1 MSNNSEKVLK
11 NSIFS
16 IKTSMIF
23 TMTIALLSIGLVI
36 WTSLFS
42 NRLIQ
47 ILQEEI
53 PFKIILKESNPISQD
68 SLIHFLK
75 KQKEVNTKKT
85 KFIQKELAAT
95 ELKKKLGQDFLTPLN
110 NENPLPDIV
119 NLYIKSNYHNAQ
131 TLKKIKNNIENQPV
145 VSSVIFPIKISDR
158 LISFKSKILIISFII
173 SVIFFFFSILL
184 IHNNIRLSIYANRY
198 NLKVMQL
205 VGATKS
211 FIQKPFL
218 RRSILDGLLAS
229 SISNIILGTIVFTI
243 LYISFESNDVLIE
256 KLFSIFSVLELA
268 LVFLFIIFFGIL
280 ISLISHWLVLRKIL
294 SLKIN
299 FYK

>member
-1 MSNNSEKVLK
+1 MSNNSKKVLK

-23 TMTIALLSIGLVI
+23 TMTIALLSIGFVI
-36 WTSLFS
+36 CTSLFS

-53 PFKIILKESNPISQD
+53 PFKIILNESNSIEVLD
-68 SLIHFLK
+68 LINFLK
-75 KQKEVNTKKT
+75 KQEEVNIEKT

-95 ELKKKLGQDFLTPLN
+95 ELKKKLGQDFLVPLN

-131 TLKKIKNNIENQPV
+131 TLKTIKKNIENQPI

-158 LISFKSKILIISFII
+158 LISFKSKILISSFII
-173 SVIFFFFSILL
+173 SIIFFFFSILL
-184 IHNNIRLSIYANRY
+184 IYNNIRLSIYANRY

-218 RRSILDGLLAS
+218 RRSILDGFLAS
-229 SISNIILGTIVFTI
+229 FISNIILGTIVFTI

-268 LVFLFIIFFGIL
+268 LVCFFITSVGIL

>member
-1 MSNNSEKVLK
+1 MSHNSEKVLK

-23 TMTIALLSIGLVI
+23 TMTIALLSIGFVI
-36 WTSLFS
+36 FTFLFS

-47 ILQEEI
+47 TLQEEI
-53 PFKIILKESNPISQD
+53 PFKIILNESNSKEIFDLMS
-68 SLIHFLK
+68 FLK
-75 KQKEVNTKKT
+75 TNQEVNIEKT
-85 KFIQKELAAT
+85 KFVKKELAAT
-95 ELKKKLGQDFLTPLN
+95 DLKKKLGQDFLVPLN

-119 NLYIKSNYHNAQ
+119 NLYIKSDYHNVQ
-131 TLKKIKNNIENQPV
+131 NLKKIKNKIERLPI

-158 LISFKSKILIISFII
+158 LISFKSKVLMISFII
-173 SVIFFFFSILL
+173 SIIFFFFSTLL
-184 IHNNIRLSIYANRY
+184 IHNNIRLTIYANRY

-205 VGATKS
+205 VGATKT

-218 RRSILDGLLAS
+218 KRSILDGFLAS
-229 SISNIILGTIVFTI
+229 LISTIFLGTMVFTI
-243 LYISFESNDVLIE
+243 LYISFESNELLKE
-256 KLFSIFSVLELA
+256 KLLSIFSILELGS
-268 LVFLFIIFFGIL
+268 VFIFIIFFGIF
-280 ISLISHWLVLRKIL
+280 ISLISHWLVLRKML